1 MKNIFLISIIIVAIV
16 VMAGTIV
23 YVNYDNQVKT
33 SGYPDYHVDVYL
45 NYTKGNINVNYD
57 KNNVSIPS
65 GDWFNVSLKA
75 YSNYSYSFYYNN
87 SPMYFNDSGLVN
99 NTFYTG
105 FLDKN
110 VTISLNF
117 IGNTY
122 TNKTSEIILERG
134 D

>member
-1 MKNIFLISIIIVAIV
+1 MTNKFLFSIIIASVI
-16 VMAGTIV
+16 VMAGTIAYV
-23 YVNYDNQVKT
+23 YSANSAKV

-45 NYTKGNINVNYD
+45 NYTKGNVSVAYD
-57 KNNVSIPS
+57 HNNISVPS

-75 YSNYSYSFYYNN
+75 YSNYSYSFYQNGT
-87 SPMYFNDSGLVN
+87 PLYFNYSGLIN

-105 FLDKN
+105 FLDRN

-122 TNKTSEIILERG
+122 SGKMSTIVLEKG
-134 D
+134 E

>member
-1 MKNIFLISIIIVAIV
+1 MVGSIA
-16 VMAGTIV
+16 
-23 YVNYDNQVKT
+23 YVHSVDSAKV

-45 NYTKGNINVNYD
+45 NYTKGNVSVAYD
-57 KNNVSIPS
+57 HNNISVPS

-75 YSNYSYSFYYNN
+75 YSNYSYSFYYND
-87 SPMYFNDSGLVN
+87 SPMYFNYSGLIN

-105 FLDKN
+105 FLDRN

-122 TNKTSEIILERG
+122 SGKTSTIVLEKG
-134 D
+134 E